1 MPGLMPAFAALFVG
15 GLINLVLLASAAEAQ
30 TRAHRFEI
38 AAGTMYGFQDPER
51 PVTAGWIVS
60 SCFDL
65 GRQSFVVEGAWH
77 RDAYALEPPWDFD
90 EVFRERL
97 QSRYWML
104 MGGVRGG
111 KRQGR
116 VAPYYQVLAGGFAA
130 RFRRDYEWPASID
143 TETANAECGGYL
155 DGVPAL
161 RSSLRPR
168 ERGRS
173 GARRVGVASRSVRLG
188 EPRPDERRLVGP
200 VVVYDDVHVEVGGHA
215 VVDAVE
221 ELAELDGPV
230 AAVRLGDDGGGPDV
244 ERCKQRRGAVSP
256 IVVRSPFGP
265 AGLHRQQGRGAVE
278 GLNLGL
284 LVDAQHHGMVWRVD
298 VEADDVADF
307 LNQPAG
313 RATA

>member
-1 MPGLMPAFAALFVG
+1 MKYAARGFAALFVG
-15 GLINLVLLASAAEAQ
+15 GLISLVLLASAAEAQ

-60 SCFDL
+60 SGFDL

-143 TETANAECGGYL
+143 TETANAECGGYVGRRPGPPVL
-155 DGVPAL
+155 QRAVP
-161 RSSLRPR
+161 RSSTK
-168 ERGRS
+168 
-173 GARRVGVASRSVRLG
+173 GARPGSSCSRG
-188 EPRPDERRLVGP
+188 W
-200 VVVYDDVHVEVGGHA
+200 A
-215 VVDAVE
+215 
-221 ELAELDGPV
+221 
-230 AAVRLGDDGGGPDV
+230 
-244 ERCKQRRGAVSP
+244 
-256 IVVRSPFGP
+256 
-265 AGLHRQQGRGAVE
+265 
-278 GLNLGL
+278 
-284 LVDAQHHGMVWRVD
+284 W
-298 VEADDVADF
+298 
-307 LNQPAG
+307 
-313 RATA
+313 T